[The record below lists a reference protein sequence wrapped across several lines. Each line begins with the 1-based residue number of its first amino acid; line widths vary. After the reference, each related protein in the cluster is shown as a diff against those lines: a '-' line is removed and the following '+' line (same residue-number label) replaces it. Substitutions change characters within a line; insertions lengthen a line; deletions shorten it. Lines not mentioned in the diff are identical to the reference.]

1 MKMTREI
8 MVVNLIPRVLTLEIT
23 VVELFNEINNTF
35 DNDIVVN
42 FEGIECM
49 NVMFAQKYNA
59 YKRKSPKNI
68 TEINLHE
75 FAPLMSVSAN
85 LFEY

>member
-1 MKMTREI
+1 MTREI

-23 VVELFNEINNTF
+23 VVELFNEINKTF
-35 DNDIVVN
+35 DNDIIVN

-49 NVMFAQKYNA
+49 NVRFAQKYNV